1 MFQRL
6 THKDMAE
13 LLIRAESKA
22 PEKKMLVPAT
32 QIRSMINELKKLRR
46 AVSKPK
52 REA

>member
-6 THKDMAE
+6 THHDMTE

-22 PEKKMLVPAT
+22 PDKKMLVPAT